1 MLPLRRVTAS
11 RVRSDLGYTL
21 HVFEG
26 VGSPFPKSSCG
37 YMSHAYLLYSPLA
50 CGLRPG
56 FPDNLIT

>member
-26 VGSPFPKSSCG
+26 VGSAIVVRVHVTCSMLTYFTHLPCG
-37 YMSHAYLLYSPLA
+37 FGR
-50 CGLRPG
+50 GL
-56 FPDNLIT
+56 LIT

>member
-26 VGSPFPKSSCG
+26 VGSAIVLRV
-37 YMSHAYLLYSPLA
+37 HLA
-50 CGLRPG
+50 CLLTLLTVSLRLTAG
-56 FPDNLIT
+56 VSRS